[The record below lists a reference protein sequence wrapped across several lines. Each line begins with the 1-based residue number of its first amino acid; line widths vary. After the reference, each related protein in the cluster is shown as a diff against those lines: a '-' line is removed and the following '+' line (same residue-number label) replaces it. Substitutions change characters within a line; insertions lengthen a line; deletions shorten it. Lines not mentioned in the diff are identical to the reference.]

1 MAMRI
6 ERNGVDIRRLRYFVA
21 VCDNGS
27 VSRAASAVGIAQ
39 PALTRQIKLLE
50 GELGVPLLT
59 RSGRGAVPTDAGLF
73 LLTEARKHLDGLDGL
88 VDRLRTGFSSGPA
101 RVSLGICPT
110 IVPLFLDHIGDAL
123 RQGPSAVELNVIE
136 AYSGDLR
143 NLMQAGRLD
152 LALSYSPSPPSQLRI
167 TNLLSERLV
176 LASQGV
182 PDKSAISLAD
192 IDAMKLI
199 LPSRMHQLRRIIDTV
214 CDERRHPLVPAL
226 ELDSLTAVKALV
238 GDGTGEYAT
247 ILPYHSVAE
256 DAAEGLYE
264 TRIID
269 EPGMVRTIAL
279 LQPEAQDGRIPD
291 GLADCIMAR
300 ATEIKRTMEAVY

>member
-1 MAMRI
+1 MKA
-6 ERNGVDIRRLRYFVA
+6 ERNGMDIRRLRYFVA

-27 VSRAASAVGIAQ
+27 VSRAASAIGIAQ
-39 PALTRQIKLLE
+39 PALTRQIQLLE
-50 GELGVPLLT
+50 GELGVTLFT
-59 RSGRGAVPTDAGLF
+59 RSGRGAVPTEAGIF
-73 LLTEARKHLDGLDGL
+73 LVTEARRHLESLDTL
-88 VDRLRTGFSSGPA
+88 VDRLREHFSGSPA
-101 RVSLGICPT
+101 RVTLGICPT
-110 IVPLFLDHIGDAL
+110 IVPLFLDYIGDAL
-123 RQGPSAVELNVIE
+123 RQGQAATELNVIE

-152 LALSYSPSPPSQLRI
+152 LALTYSPPEPDKLRI

-176 LASQGV
+176 LASQDL
-182 PDKSAISLAD
+182 PDKPTLSLED

-199 LPSRMHQLRRIIDTV
+199 LPSQIHQLRRIIDAV
-214 CDERRHPLVPAL
+214 CSERHHPLVPAL
-226 ELDSLTAVKALV
+226 ELDSLTAVKTLV

-247 ILPYHSVAE
+247 ILPYHSVAH

-279 LQPEAQDGRIPD
+279 LRPEIADDRIPD
-291 GLADCIMAR
+291 GLADSILAR
-300 ATEIKRTMEAVY
+300 ASEIKKTMAAVY

>member
-1 MAMRI
+1 MKA
-6 ERNGVDIRRLRYFVA
+6 ERNGMDIRRLRYFVA

-27 VSRAASAVGIAQ
+27 VSRAASAIGIAQ

-50 GELGVPLLT
+50 GELGVTLFT
-59 RSGRGAVPTDAGLF
+59 RSGRGAVPTEAGTYLVS
-73 LLTEARKHLDGLDGL
+73 EARRHLDSLDSL
-88 VDRLRTGFSSGPA
+88 VDHLREHFSGSPA
-101 RVSLGICPT
+101 RVTLGICPT
-110 IVPLFLDHIGDAL
+110 IVPLFLDHIGEAL
-123 RQGPSAVELNVIE
+123 RQGQGAAALNVIE

-152 LALSYSPSPPSQLRI
+152 LALTYSPPEPGNLRI

-176 LASQGV
+176 LASQDV
-182 PDKSAISLAD
+182 PDKPTLSLED
-192 IDAMKLI
+192 IDTMKLI
-199 LPSRMHQLRRIIDTV
+199 LPSRIHQLRRIIDTV
-214 CDERRHPLVPAL
+214 CSERHHPLVPAL

-247 ILPYHSVAE
+247 ILPYHSVAG

-279 LQPEAQDGRIPD
+279 LQPELTGDGIPD
-291 GLADCIMAR
+291 GLADSILAR
-300 ATEIKRTMEAVY
+300 ARQIKQTMEAVY

>member
-1 MAMRI
+1 MKA
-6 ERNGVDIRRLRYFVA
+6 ERNGMDIRRLRYFVA
-21 VCDNGS
+21 VCDNGG
-27 VSRAASAVGIAQ
+27 VSRAASAIGIAQ

-50 GELGVPLLT
+50 GELGVTLFT
-59 RSGRGAVPTDAGLF
+59 RSGRGALPTQAGTF
-73 LLTEARKHLDGLDGL
+73 LLSEARRHLDSLDGL
-88 VDRLRTGFSSGPA
+88 VDRLREHFSASPA
-101 RVSLGICPT
+101 RVTLGICPT
-110 IVPLFLDHIGDAL
+110 IVPLFGDAL
-123 RQGPSAVELNVIE
+123 RQAQGATELSVIE

-152 LALSYSPSPPSQLRI
+152 LALTYSPPEPGELRI

-176 LASQGV
+176 LASREL
-182 PDKSAISLAD
+182 PDKPALSLQD

-199 LPSRMHQLRRIIDTV
+199 LPSRIHQLRRIIDTV
-214 CDERRHPLVPAL
+214 CHERHHPLVPAL
-226 ELDSLTAVKALV
+226 ELDSLSAVKTLV

-247 ILPYHSVAE
+247 ILPYHSVAG

-279 LQPEAQDGRIPD
+279 LQPGAANGWIPD
-291 GLADCIMAR
+291 GLADSILAR
-300 ATEIKRTMEAVY
+300 ASEIKQTMEAVY